1 MKPYA
6 QMSREELMAEKAAL
20 EAQFA
25 EIKAKKLKRYVE
37 RQAFP

>member
-6 QMSREELMAEKAAL
+6 QLSREELMAEKAAL

-25 EIKAKKLKRYVE
+25 EIKEKKVLVK
-37 RQAFP
+37 